1 MEEKNKTFHR
11 KKTVWAF
18 VICLAV
24 FVALTGRL
32 VYLMV
37 YQSAYYTQAAE
48 ELHQR
53 ERNIKAKRGRIIDAT
68 GTVLADNRTVCNISV
83 IHNQIKDPDKV
94 VEILARELDL
104 EEDYVRKR
112 VEKYTAIEKIKSNVD
127 KAVGDAIRA
136 YQLDGVKVDED
147 YKRYYPFDSLA
158 SKVLGFTGGDNQ
170 GIVGLEVKYDEY
182 LQGEPGTILTVTD
195 ARGVEVTKEGED
207 RVEPVNGD
215 DLHISL
221 DVNIEQYATQLAN
234 QVLAAKEAES
244 VSILV
249 MKPDN
254 GEILA
259 MVNVPEFNL
268 NEPFT
273 LPEGTAAEGL
283 SGKEKQDLLNQMWRN
298 GCIND
303 TYEPGSIFKIITA
316 AAGLEEGVVTMEDT
330 FSCPGYIMVEDR
342 KIRCHKTSG
351 HGAETFVQATMNSCN
366 PVFVTVGLRLGADN
380 YYRYFNKFGLLNKTN
395 VDLPGEA
402 GTIMHKLEN
411 IGLVELATISFGQSF
426 QITPIQLAT
435 TVSSL
440 INGGNRIT
448 PHFGVETMDEEGN
461 VTNTFEYP
469 VTTGIVSEDTC
480 EKLRFMLEQVV
491 ENGGGKNGYVEGF
504 RVGGKTATSQTLPRG
519 IGRYIASF
527 LGFAPADDPQV
538 LALAIVTNPQGV
550 YYGGQVSAPVV
561 RQLFENILPYL
572 EKLDYNVREQQGN

>member
-112 VEKYTAIEKIKSNVD
+112 VEKYTAIEKIKSYVD

-519 IGRYIASF
+519 TGRYIASF

>member
-182 LQGEPGTILTVTD
+182 LQEN
-195 ARGVEVTKEGED
+195 R
-207 RVEPVNGD
+207 
-215 DLHISL
+215 
-221 DVNIEQYATQLAN
+221 
-234 QVLAAKEAES
+234 
-244 VSILV
+244 
-249 MKPDN
+249 
-254 GEILA
+254 
-259 MVNVPEFNL
+259 
-268 NEPFT
+268 EPF
-273 LPEGTAAEGL
+273 
-283 SGKEKQDLLNQMWRN
+283 
-298 GCIND
+298 
-303 TYEPGSIFKIITA
+303 
-316 AAGLEEGVVTMEDT
+316 
-330 FSCPGYIMVEDR
+330 
-342 KIRCHKTSG
+342 
-351 HGAETFVQATMNSCN
+351 
-366 PVFVTVGLRLGADN
+366 
-380 YYRYFNKFGLLNKTN
+380 
-395 VDLPGEA
+395 
-402 GTIMHKLEN
+402 
-411 IGLVELATISFGQSF
+411 
-426 QITPIQLAT
+426 
-435 TVSSL
+435 
-440 INGGNRIT
+440 
-448 PHFGVETMDEEGN
+448 
-461 VTNTFEYP
+461 
-469 VTTGIVSEDTC
+469 
-480 EKLRFMLEQVV
+480 
-491 ENGGGKNGYVEGF
+491 
-504 RVGGKTATSQTLPRG
+504 
-519 IGRYIASF
+519 
-527 LGFAPADDPQV
+527 
-538 LALAIVTNPQGV
+538 
-550 YYGGQVSAPVV
+550 
-561 RQLFENILPYL
+561 
-572 EKLDYNVREQQGN
+572 